1 MSLTQVAPGV
11 ANAQRTGSGRRLL
24 LLALVAAL
32 AVAAVRGLL
41 VQSFVIPSGSMQPT
55 LEVGDRV
62 LVSRPAY
69 RWGRLQRGDVVV
81 FDGAGVFDPQRT
93 LTGTGLARAGR
104 AAAAG
109 LGVPVGARDYVKRVV
124 GLPGERV
131 VCCDLMGRI
140 TVDGRALNERY
151 VQAGDTPSDLQFDVL
166 VPPGRVWVMGD
177 HRSASADS
185 RAHLEQAGAGTVP
198 MGRIVG
204 RVVAVYWPLDR
215 AGAVRRADPVAVR
228 DVP

>member
-1 MSLTQVAPGV
+1 MTLTQGGPASGV
-11 ANAQRTGSGRRLL
+11 GQGSGSARRWVV
-24 LLALVAAL
+24 LAVVAAL

-55 LEVGDRV
+55 LQVGDRV

-69 RWGRLQRGDVVV
+69 RLGEVSRGDVVV
-81 FDGAGVFDPQRT
+81 FDGVGVFDPQPE
-93 LTGTGLARAGR
+93 LTSTGLARAGR

-131 VCCDLMGRI
+131 RCCDEMGRI
-140 TVDGRALNERY
+140 TVDGRALDERY
-151 VQAGDTPSDLQFDVL
+151 VQVGDTPSDMRFDVL

-185 RAHLEQAGAGTVP
+185 RTHQEQAGGGTVP
-198 MGRIVG
+198 TSRIVG
-204 RVVAVYWPLDR
+204 RVVAVYWPLER
-215 AGAVRRADPVAVR
+215 AGRVPRADPVAR
-228 DVP
+228 DAS